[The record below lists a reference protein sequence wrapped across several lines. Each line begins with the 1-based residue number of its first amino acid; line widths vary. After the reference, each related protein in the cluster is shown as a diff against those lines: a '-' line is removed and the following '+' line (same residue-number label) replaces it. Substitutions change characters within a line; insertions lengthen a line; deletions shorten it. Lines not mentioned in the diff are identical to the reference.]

1 MASQN
6 TSKLISQIYKS
17 RRVLLEQLQKQNYNI
32 NEYANFSINEV
43 NTMKNN
49 NQLDMLI
56 RQSKPNKE
64 NTENKDKPKNI
75 LGSNYYLDPVTKE
88 FKVANSV
95 ETSEEEEHEKSV
107 YIKYYLTK
115 GLRPNNLEEIIDELF
130 NVEETLDKK
139 TDILY
144 IIVKDEVNETLAN
157 ELMHIWER
165 DQIFVI
171 VYPLQRLQFNILEH
185 VLVPPHRVLS
195 DAEKIAICRKY
206 NIMSD
211 DEFPEVQRFDP
222 VAMAIGIRPGQVCE
236 ILRPSK
242 TAITAPYYR
251 ICVQK

>member
-6 TSKLISQIYKS
+6 TSKLISQIYNS
-17 RRVLLEQLQKQNYNI
+17 RRIILDQIQKQGFNVD
-32 NEYANFSINEV
+32 EYLSFSINEI

-56 RQSKPNKE
+56 KKKNKTGYIE
-64 NTENKDKPKNI
+64 Q
-75 LGSNYYLDPVTKE
+75 
-88 FKVANSV
+88 
-95 ETSEEEEHEKSV
+95 HEKSIYV
-107 YIKYYLTK
+107 KYYLAK
-115 GLRPNNLEEIIDELF
+115 GLRPNNLEEIIDDLF
-130 NVEETLDKK
+130 NIEETLDKK

-165 DQIFVI
+165 DKIFVV
-171 VYPLQRLQFNILEH
+171 VYPLQRLQFNILDH
-185 VLVPPHRVLS
+185 VLVPSHKVLS
-195 DAEKIAICRKY
+195 EAEKIAICKKY

-211 DEFPEVQRFDP
+211 EEFPEVQRFDP